1 MDPTVNPSQYPPAQP
16 QYQQPQQQP
25 PFPQQPYQPPFPP
38 QSYQP
43 HQAAPTATADSAG
56 WRRWL
61 SGALGIAG
69 GSIVLSV
76 VEGQLPYSLSGV
88 SGGSAAIVVLL
99 MAQLLFG
106 VAVVVVAYLG
116 APGPVASRAIGI
128 GLFVVAVIAV
138 TALQTM
144 RMTGGSGGPVLGT
157 ILYNPLAWLVLVGAL
172 GWLLAMRPRPIVY
185 VSLVAVIVLFLP
197 IEYGLV
203 MANLEFAITDLVMR
217 VIALVIA
224 VVILVAGAIRGR
236 QR

>member
-128 GLFVVAVIAV
+128 GLFVVAVIAA
-138 TALQTM
+138 TALVQVIVHLRYFLHLDLATSPRENILALCFAALLIVIM
-144 RMTGGSGGPVLGT
+144 VGGSMWIML
-157 ILYNPLAWLVLVGAL
+157 
-172 GWLLAMRPRPIVY
+172 
-185 VSLVAVIVLFLP
+185 
-197 IEYGLV
+197 
-203 MANLEFAITDLVMR
+203 DLH
-217 VIALVIA
+217 
-224 VVILVAGAIRGR
+224 
-236 QR
+236 QRMMP